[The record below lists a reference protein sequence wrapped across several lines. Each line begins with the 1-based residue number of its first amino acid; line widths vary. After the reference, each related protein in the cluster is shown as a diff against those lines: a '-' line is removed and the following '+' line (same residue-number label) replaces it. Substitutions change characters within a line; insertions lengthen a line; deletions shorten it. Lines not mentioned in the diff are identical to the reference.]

1 VTIERATIVKQ
12 HFTRW
17 LPAIEQTSH
26 RTAEMVKTRWLPAI
40 EQTSHRTA
48 EMVGTRWYPAIE
60 ETSHRTAELAKNRW
74 LPAATKTPQRKAAL
88 GLAGVAALSCLA
100 VGPSALAAPVTTGPH
115 AGAVAAIDL
124 ATGTKTATSESTAI
138 SGSNSASESDLTTGG
153 DKVPA
158 KRNAPSRDVLVPR
171 GVEGAQSRIPLDNAQ
186 VANAKAIVKA
196 AKETGVGERGAVI
209 GVATSLQES
218 KLYNLGHLGSYNDH
232 DSEGLFQQRPS
243 SGWGRSD
250 QITNPDYASKA
261 FFNALK
267 NVGGWQDL
275 PLTAAAQTVQV
286 SAYPYA
292 YAQWED
298 QAADIVQQVW

>member
-1 VTIERATIVKQ
+1 MKH

-17 LPAIEQTSH
+17 LPAIAKTS
-26 RTAEMVKTRWLPAI
+26 A
-40 EQTSHRTA
+40 
-48 EMVGTRWYPAIE
+48 
-60 ETSHRTAELAKNRW
+60 AKNAIAKI
-74 LPAATKTPQRKAAL
+74 PNRKAAL
-88 GLAGVAALSCLA
+88 TLAGVAALGGLA
-100 VGPSALAAPVTTGPH
+100 FGPTAIAAPVTSGPH

-124 ATGTKTATSESTAI
+124 ATGKKPGTDAVTPAQ
-138 SGSNSASESDLTTGG
+138 TTGS
-153 DKVPA
+153 DKVPTKA
-158 KRNAPSRDVLVPR
+158 NRPSKDKLMPH
-171 GVEGAQSRIPLDNAQ
+171 GVEGAQSRIPLDDTQ

-218 KLYNLGHLGSYNDH
+218 KLYNLGHLGEYNDH

-243 SGWGRSD
+243 SGWGTPD
-250 QITNPDYASKA
+250 QVTDPDYASKA

-267 NVGGWQDL
+267 NVGDWHDL

-286 SAYPYA
+286 SAFPYA
-292 YAQWED
+292 YAQWEE

>member
-1 VTIERATIVKQ
+1 
-12 HFTRW
+12 
-17 LPAIEQTSH
+17 
-26 RTAEMVKTRWLPAI
+26 M
-40 EQTSHRTA
+40 
-48 EMVGTRWYPAIE
+48 E

-74 LPAATKTPQRKAAL
+74 LPAAAKTPQRKAAL
-88 GLAGVAALSCLA
+88 SIAGVAALGCLA
-100 VGPSALAAPVTTGPH
+100 VGPSAFAAPVTTGPH

-124 ATGTKTATSESTAI
+124 ATGESGPATAADTAAA
-138 SGSNSASESDLTTGG
+138 SAPD
-153 DKVPA
+153 VPPVNNADMASA
-158 KRNAPSRDVLVPR
+158 KNPPTRDQLIPH
-171 GVEGAQSRIPLDNAQ
+171 GVEGAQSRIPLDDVQ
-186 VANAKAIVKA
+186 VDNAKAIVKA

-218 KLYNLGHLGSYNDH
+218 KLYNLGNLGAYNDH

-243 SGWGRSD
+243 VGWGTPD
-250 QITNPDYASKA
+250 EITNPDYASTA

-292 YAQWED
+292 YAQWEE